1 MKKSILIMLFLF
13 SAISVYAQSE
23 NEIIAQMGDKVI
35 TLKEFK
41 YRYEFTPQV
50 NRNYN
55 DKGKAKED
63 LLYTLIAENLFA
75 LEAEANGFDTLE
87 AIKRN
92 FIPLEKMHVRDA
104 LYKERIGDKVEFDL
118 NKFNEGMKLS
128 KEKLYVDF
136 IYSRDEQAIR
146 DAHKSISANS
156 NFDSLVTLI
165 ENAEYVSEPYEI
177 SYGKMYYKAEE
188 AVYKLSPFEFT
199 EPIESPDGWYVFRLL
214 SRIPVTYKTVEERN
228 SLVKKVVEGRVA
240 DSIYNDFW
248 NDFFVDKKVTSDGL
262 LFWYFVDEMHELISD
277 IKLKRNVGDGEK
289 ISVTNED
296 FAKLKLSLH
305 PDSLSKTFIRFD
317 DKPMTLGQFVD
328 DFAFEGFYTNSIDKS
343 RLAAQLNSRLR
354 RQIEL
359 ELLARDAYKLGMD
372 NLPDVK
378 QSTQVWKENYLST
391 LYMKDIVLNTELDDL
406 DLKKYLSEQM
416 EYSIPQTKVN
426 IIEVLTD
433 SLEVVKEALS
443 LTDDVEE
450 FRKFAVNHTKRELT
464 KKNNG
469 EFGEFSLLEHGEIG
483 KIAGTMEIGDVYGPL
498 DLDSGYSVFK
508 LIEKKQ
514 NQVELDSL
522 SLDEET
528 KRLVKYRKIK
538 DHLENL
544 AADLAE
550 KYNLKVNNE
559 LLKSLDLLNAQMVV
573 FRYMGF
579 GGRILAY
586 PYTSPFFEWKEKWE
600 QKKKDLL

>member
-13 SAISVYAQSE
+13 STISVYAQSE

-55 DKGKAKED
+55 DRGKAKED

-75 LEAEANGFDTLE
+75 LEAETNGFDTLE
-87 AIKRN
+87 VIKRN

-104 LYKERIGDKVEFDL
+104 LYKERIGKKVEFDP

-136 IYSRDEQAIR
+136 IYSRDERAIK
-146 DAHKSISANS
+146 DAYKLISTNS

-177 SYGKMYYKAEE
+177 TYGKMYYKAEK
-188 AVYKLSPFEFT
+188 AVYNLNPFEFT
-199 EPIESPDGWYVFRLL
+199 EPIESPDGWYIFRLL
-214 SRIPVTYKTVEERN
+214 SRIPVIYKTVDERN

-248 NDFFVDKKVTSDGL
+248 NDFFIDKKITSDGL
-262 LFWYFVDEMHELISD
+262 LFWYFVDEMHELITD
-277 IKLKRNVGDGEK
+277 IKLKRNIADGEK

-296 FAKLKLSLH
+296 FAQLKLSLH
-305 PDSLSKTFIRFD
+305 PDSLNKVFIRFEE
-317 DKPMTLGQFVD
+317 KPMTLGQFVD
-328 DFAFEGFYTNSIDKS
+328 DFSFEGFFTNSTDKS

-359 ELLARDAYKLGMD
+359 ELLARDAYNLGMD

-378 QSTQVWKENYLST
+378 QSTQIWKENYLST
-391 LYMKDIVLNTELDDL
+391 LYMKDIVLNTELDDM

-416 EYSIPQTKVN
+416 EYSVPQTMVN
-426 IIEVLTD
+426 IIEVFTD
-433 SLEVVKEALS
+433 SLEVVKKALS
-443 LTDDVEE
+443 LTDDTEE
-450 FRKFAVNHTKRELT
+450 FRKFAVKHTKRELT

-469 EFGEFSLLEHGEIG
+469 EFGGFSLLEHGEIG

-528 KRLVKYRKIK
+528 LRLVKYRKIK

-559 LLKSLDLLNAQMVV
+559 LLNSLDLLNAQMVV